1 MKAYHLI
8 VKGKVQGVFY
18 RASVKEKARR
28 LGISGTVKNSLTGDV
43 EVFCVGPEPNIYE
56 FIDECKNNPGYSE
69 VTEVFKEEIKTP
81 DKVREIESGHNFRII
96 Q

>member
-8 VKGKVQGVFY
+8 IKGKVQGVFY
-18 RASVKEKARR
+18 RASVKEKARELR
-28 LGISGTVKNSLTGDV
+28 IFGTVKNILTGDV

-56 FIDECKNNPGYSE
+56 FIDECKNNPGYSQ
-69 VTEVFKEEIKTP
+69 VTEFFKKEIKNK
-81 DKVREIESGHNFRII
+81 DKVREIELGHDFRII